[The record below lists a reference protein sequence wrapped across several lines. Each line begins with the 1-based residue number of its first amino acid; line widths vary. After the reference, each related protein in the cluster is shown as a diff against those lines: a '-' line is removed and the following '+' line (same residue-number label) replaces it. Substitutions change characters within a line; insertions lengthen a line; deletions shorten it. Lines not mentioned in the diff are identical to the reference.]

1 MIVRQFLQWVR
12 ARAYLYS
19 DLSADDLAAAEGA
32 MIMLL
37 DDASPLVRHAM
48 AEAVGFI
55 DFTGAEAMQQ
65 RAQYA
70 AHMCVVVDDEETQ
83 TVEIDTSHGAPA
95 SGAWSP
101 IPAHEANRASL
112 TKGLA

>member
-65 RAQYA
+65 RAQDT
-70 AHMCVVVDDEETQ
+70 AHMGVVVDDEETQ
-83 TVEIDTSHGAPA
+83 PAEFDADHGHPGQREA
-95 SGAWSP
+95 SRCLKA
-101 IPAHEANRASL
+101 EANGPPLRN
-112 TKGLA
+112 GLR

>member
-19 DLSADDLAAAEGA
+19 NLSADDLAAAEVA

-48 AEAVGFI
+48 AEAVGF
-55 DFTGAEAMQQ
+55 FTGAEAMQQ

-95 SGAWSP
+95 SGARG
-101 IPAHEANRASL
+101 ARYQRMKL
-112 TKGLA
+112 TGRR